1 MQRTQGVERSQLR
14 RLRKG
19 LGGAC
24 GCLWAGQGQEEGG
37 PHRTCA
43 AAAAAA
49 WGLQGLQE
57 GLQRDVD
64 QGFANGL
71 SSAAM
76 WGCHHG
82 CRCLWGPGQ
91 VHCWRSSRLETRVSV
106 WPPWSDRSLQP
117 CPPLLQP
124 VLCPPTLRQ
133 ELTAAGGHAA
143 GQTASPSTGRLRVFL
158 AVPAKARKPNCV
170 RPCDS
175 DPDRG
180 LLTQPGRG

>member
-1 MQRTQGVERSQLR
+1 MEAHE
-14 RLRKG
+14 G
-19 LGGAC
+19 LGRGLWVPV
-24 GCLWAGQGQEEGG
+24 GWAGAPGGGQEEGG
-37 PHRTCA
+37 PHCTCA
-43 AAAAAA
+43 VAAAGA

-64 QGFANGL
+64 QGIANGL
-71 SSAAM
+71 SSAAV

-82 CRCLWGPGQ
+82 CRCVWGPGQ
-91 VHCWRSSRLETRVSV
+91 VHCWRSGRLETCVSV

-124 VLCPPTLRQ
+124 ALCPPTLRQ

-143 GQTASPSTGRLRVFL
+143 GQTASPGTGWLRVFL

-180 LLTQPGRG
+180 LLMEPGRG